1 MTKSMRRS
9 RRSDSGRIPGRGA
22 RNSLACHAEGL
33 YPVQNYRVQP
43 VAKVRSRTGASCD
56 TFKRYEVRV
65 KEDGILLSGH
75 SENDDPPC

>member
-1 MTKSMRRS
+1 
-9 RRSDSGRIPGRGA
+9 
-22 RNSLACHAEGL
+22 
-33 YPVQNYRVQP
+33 VQNYRVQP
-43 VAKVRSRTGASCD
+43 VAKIGARCD